1 SPPEKRR
8 RRAPASLDRAGP
20 RRRTGH
26 LLEASRRPPGGG
38 GGVGAGGGEGEGEGE
53 EETAGPRGRLGPRRR
68 CKTPGVPAEGPRG
81 RAEETPT
88 VATALNDARQGNPAL
103 HGPYPSAARAGGASA
118 RPRAREA
125 PHSSDALST
134 LAAASRTAWSSA
146 GSSRAASTAPMNGE
160 A

>member
-1 SPPEKRR
+1 LHRKNAGGAPLRVWTG
-8 RRAPASLDRAGP
+8 RALGGALGTCWR
-20 RRRTGH
+20 
-26 LLEASRRPPGGG
+26 LPGGLP
-38 GGVGAGGGEGEGEGE
+38 GEGE